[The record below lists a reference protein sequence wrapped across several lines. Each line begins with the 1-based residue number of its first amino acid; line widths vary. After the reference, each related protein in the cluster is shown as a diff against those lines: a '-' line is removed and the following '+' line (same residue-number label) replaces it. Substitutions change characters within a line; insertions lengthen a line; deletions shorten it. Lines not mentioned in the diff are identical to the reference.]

1 VRGLYTAFGK
11 GDVPAVLGAF
21 DPGIQWN
28 EAEGFLYADRN
39 PYAGPQAVGEGV
51 FQRITSDVD
60 GFTVTPVHFI
70 DGGDTIVVEGRYRGT
85 TKSTGTRV
93 DAQFARVWR
102 LRDGKVIRFQQY
114 TDTKQ
119 WATAASRREGRLH
132 DDQSQRTVRCAG
144 RR

>member
-1 VRGLYTAFGK
+1 MGKNSDIVKGLYAAFGK

-28 EAEGFLYADRN
+28 EAENFLYADRN
-39 PYAGPQAVGEGV
+39 PYVGPQAVAEGV
-51 FQRITSDVD
+51 FQRIVSDVD
-60 GFTVTPVHFI
+60 GFTVAPEHFI

-85 TKSTGTRV
+85 MKSTGTRV
-93 DAQFARVWR
+93 DAQFAHVWH

-119 WATAASRREGRLH
+119 WASAAGS
-132 DDQSQRTVRCAG
+132 
-144 RR
+144 